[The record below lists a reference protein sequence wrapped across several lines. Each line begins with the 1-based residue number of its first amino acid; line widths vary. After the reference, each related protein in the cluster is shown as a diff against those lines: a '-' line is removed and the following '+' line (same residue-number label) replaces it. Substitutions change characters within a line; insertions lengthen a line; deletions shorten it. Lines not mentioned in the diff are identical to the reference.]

1 MGVSRP
7 VRGSIESDANGKI
20 TYSPLKSWSGTERF
34 GYTISDGRGGVA
46 TGTVTVTVQ
55 NQPPQAEDQDISV
68 NANNPL
74 KIKLGANDPDNDKL
88 KFVLETKPSHGRIA
102 QFSSSAG
109 TLAYVPDPNY
119 DGKDEFTFKVH

>member
-7 VRGSIESDANGKI
+7 VRGTIESDVDGTI

-46 TGTVTVTVQ
+46 TGTVTVIVQ
-55 NQPPQAEDQDISV
+55 NQPPEAEDQDISV
-68 NANNPL
+68 NANSPI
-74 KIKLGANDPDNDKL
+74 KIKLEAKDPDDDRL

-102 QFSSSAG
+102 ILCRHFSLYS
-109 TLAYVPDPNY
+109 
-119 DGKDEFTFKVH
+119 